1 MTMAIDTRE
10 APAAVID
17 FRGLATAFGRRK
29 KLIAAITGT
38 CALLALAIALFM
50 TPRYVSQ
57 IKILIDP
64 RGLQILPNDLSPAAA
79 SADATFAVV
88 ESQVQVITSTE
99 VLEKVVT
106 KLNLTRDPEFVAGEG
121 GDSAGSSSEGD
132 ARIRAALRT
141 LRKRIDVRRPDRT
154 FVLDVSVWTSSSPE
168 KSKQIADA
176 IAQAYLEVQ
185 VQMQTEAASRTAKAL
200 ESRLSTLRQNLTNA
214 EKQVEIY
221 RIQNNLVGGQG
232 NFLSEKEL
240 SDLIN
245 QLSAQRIRGAELLAR
260 MDILRKR
267 NVTNPPIDT
276 IAEALQSQTM
286 FDLRARYA
294 EAKKAETDSAVSLG
308 PLHPAVI
315 TARAQVR
322 QIRELID
329 VELARIQRSLETEY
343 QRTKAVEGELNRQII
358 AARQVSASGQPPVQK
373 LKDLEND
380 VAAQR
385 VVYETLQRRAKEV
398 REEGMLDRTNS
409 RVISPAAI
417 QPAQYVIPRTLVVG
431 GGFVIG
437 LLAGIFTA
445 AFLNQ
450 FDGGTA
456 GVRGDRD
463 LYERTGVFNL
473 ATVSRKA
480 IVAASRADPAAAPV
494 RVDGL
499 GELPAILTQAL
510 EKSPG
515 AILILGANDPAA
527 SCAFTLALAKQF
539 AQRGMHALT
548 VDATETM
555 QLSKLLG
562 LEGRPGFFDAMRS
575 PVALGE
581 LEVAI
586 GELRVLPAG
595 ARGRSESSPQTALST
610 QNGCALAYNG
620 TTLIDGGA
628 VDDQDFA
635 SLLSVVGIILV
646 VVDANKTQYDKVL
659 NALRTMNPYQTRLVA
674 TVLQT

>member
-1 MTMAIDTRE
+1 MTMTIDMRE

-38 CALLALAIALFM
+38 CALLALVIALFM

-106 KLNLTRDPEFVAGEG
+106 KLNLTSDQEFVAGDG

-132 ARIRAALRT
+132 ARTRAVLRT

-200 ESRLSTLRQNLTNA
+200 ESRLSTLRQNLTTA
-214 EKQVEIY
+214 EKQVETY
-221 RIQNNLVGGQG
+221 RIQNNLVGGEG
-232 NFLSEKEL
+232 SLLSEKEL
-240 SDLIN
+240 SDLTN

-267 NVTNPPIDT
+267 NANNPPIET

-308 PLHPAVI
+308 QLHPAVI
-315 TARAQVR
+315 TARAQVK

-417 QPAQYVIPRTLVVG
+417 QPAQYVIPRTLVVAG
-431 GGFVIG
+431 GLVIG
-437 LLAGIFTA
+437 LLAGIFAA

-450 FDGGTA
+450 FEGG
-456 GVRGDRD
+456 GGIRDDRD
-463 LYERTGVFNL
+463 LHERSEIFNL

-480 IVAASRADPAAAPV
+480 VLTASRAGPKAKSLY
-494 RVDGL
+494 VDGL
-499 GELPAILTQAL
+499 GELPGILTQAL

-515 AILILGANDPAA
+515 AILIVGANGPAA
-527 SCAFTLALAKQF
+527 SCAFTLTLAKQF
-539 AQRGMHALT
+539 AQRGMRALT
-548 VDATETM
+548 VDATETR
-555 QLSKLLG
+555 QISKQLG

-575 PVALGE
+575 PVALDE
-581 LEVAI
+581 LEVEV

-595 ARGRSESSPQTALST
+595 ARSKSEPLPQTALST

-628 VDDQDFA
+628 IDGQDFA

-646 VVDANKTQYDKVL
+646 VVDADKAQYGKVL

>member
-17 FRGLATAFGRRK
+17 FRGLSTAFGRRK

-106 KLNLTRDPEFVAGEG
+106 KLNLTSDPEFVAGEG

-132 ARIRAALRT
+132 ARIRAVLRT

-214 EKQVEIY
+214 EKQVETY
-221 RIQNNLVGGQG
+221 RIQNNLVGGEG
-232 NFLSEKEL
+232 NLLSEREL
-240 SDLIN
+240 TDLTN

-267 NVTNPPIDT
+267 NANNPPIDT

-417 QPAQYVIPRTLVVG
+417 QPAQYVVPRTLVVG
-431 GGFVIG
+431 GGLVIG
-437 LLAGIFTA
+437 LLAGIFAA

-450 FDGGTA
+450 FDGGIA

-515 AILILGANDPAA
+515 AILILGANGPAA

-539 AQRGMHALT
+539 AQRGMRALT

-575 PVALGE
+575 PVALSE

-595 ARGRSESSPQTALST
+595 ARGKSESSPQTALST

-628 VDDQDFA
+628 IDRQDFA

-646 VVDANKTQYDKVL
+646 VVDANRTQYDKVL
-659 NALRTMNPYQTRLVA
+659 NALRAMNPYQTRLVA

>member
-1 MTMAIDTRE
+1 MAMTIDMRE

-38 CALLALAIALFM
+38 CALLALVIALFM

-99 VLEKVVT
+99 VLEKVVI
-106 KLNLTRDPEFVAGEG
+106 KLNLTSDPEFVASDG
-121 GDSAGSSSEGD
+121 GDTAGSSSEGD
-132 ARIRAALRT
+132 ARTRAVLRT

-214 EKQVEIY
+214 EKQVETY
-221 RIQNNLVGGQG
+221 RIQNNLVGGEG
-232 NFLSEKEL
+232 NLLSEREL
-240 SDLIN
+240 TDLTN

-267 NVTNPPIDT
+267 NSNNPPIDT

-315 TARAQVR
+315 TARAQVK

-329 VELARIQRSLETEY
+329 AELARIQRSLETEY
-343 QRTKAVEGELNRQII
+343 QRTKSVEGELNRQII

-417 QPAQYVIPRTLVVG
+417 QPAQYVVPRTLVVAG
-431 GGFVIG
+431 GLVIG
-437 LLAGIFTA
+437 LLAGIFSA

-450 FDGGTA
+450 FDGG
-456 GVRGDRD
+456 RRDDRD
-463 LYERTGVFNL
+463 LQERSEIFNL
-473 ATVSRKA
+473 TTVSRKA
-480 IVAASRADPAAAPV
+480 VLAASRAEPKAKAFY
-494 RVDGL
+494 VDGL
-499 GELPAILTQAL
+499 SDLPGILTQAL

-515 AILILGANDPAA
+515 AILIVGANGPAA

-539 AQRGMHALT
+539 AQRGMRALT
-548 VDATETM
+548 VDATETK
-555 QLSKLLG
+555 QISKQLG

-575 PVALGE
+575 PVTLDE
-581 LEVAI
+581 LEVEV

-595 ARGRSESSPQTALST
+595 ARSRSEHSPQTALST

-628 VDDQDFA
+628 IDGQDFA

-646 VVDANKTQYDKVL
+646 VVDADRAQYGKVM

>member
-1 MTMAIDTRE
+1 MAMTIDMRE

-29 KLIAAITGT
+29 KLIVAIAGV
-38 CALLALAIALFM
+38 CAVLALAIALFM

-88 ESQVQVITSTE
+88 ESQVQVITSTD
-99 VLEKVVT
+99 VLEKVIA
-106 KLNLTRDPEFVAGEG
+106 KLNLNSDPEFSAGDG
-121 GDSAGSSSEGD
+121 GDSAGSSADGD
-132 ARIRAALRT
+132 ARTRAVLRT

-168 KSKQIADA
+168 KSKQIADG

-214 EKQVEIY
+214 EKQVETY
-221 RIQNNLVGGQG
+221 RIQNNLVGGEG
-232 NFLSEKEL
+232 NLLSEKEL
-240 SDLIN
+240 SDLTN

-267 NVTNPPIDT
+267 NVNNPPIDT

-315 TARAQVR
+315 TARAQVK

-417 QPAQYVIPRTLVVG
+417 QPAQYVVPRTVVVAG
-431 GGFVIG
+431 GLLIG
-437 LLAGIFTA
+437 LLAGVFAA

-450 FDGGTA
+450 FEGG
-456 GVRGDRD
+456 GIRD
-463 LYERTGVFNL
+463 DQELYERTELFNL

-480 IVAASRADPAAAPV
+480 VLAASRADPSAAPV

-499 GELPAILTQAL
+499 GELPIILSQAL

-515 AILILGANDPAA
+515 AILILGANGPAA

-548 VDATETM
+548 VDATETR
-555 QLSKLLG
+555 QISKLLG

-575 PVALGE
+575 PVSLHE
-581 LEVAI
+581 LEVTV

-595 ARGRSESSPQTALST
+595 ARGKSESSPQTALST

-628 VDDQDFA
+628 IDGQDFA

-646 VVDANKTQYDKVL
+646 VVDADRTQYDKVL

-674 TVLQT
+674 TVMQT

>member
-1 MTMAIDTRE
+1 MAMTIDMRE

-38 CALLALAIALFM
+38 CALLALVIALFM

-99 VLEKVVT
+99 VLEKVIT
-106 KLNLTRDPEFVAGEG
+106 KLNLTSDPEFAAGDS
-121 GDSAGSSSEGD
+121 GDSAGSSADGD
-132 ARIRAALRT
+132 ARTRAVLRT

-185 VQMQTEAASRTAKAL
+185 VQTQTEAASRTAKAL

-214 EKQVEIY
+214 EKQVETY

-232 NFLSEKEL
+232 NLLSEREL
-240 SDLIN
+240 TDLTN

-267 NVTNPPIDT
+267 NPNNPPIDT

-294 EAKKAETDSAVSLG
+294 EARKVETDSAVSLG

-315 TARAQVR
+315 TARAQVK

-329 VELARIQRSLETEY
+329 AELARIQRSLETEY
-343 QRTKAVEGELNRQII
+343 QRTKSVEGELNRQII
-358 AARQVSASGQPPVQK
+358 AARQVSAAGQPPVQK

-417 QPAQYVIPRTLVVG
+417 QPAQYVVPRTLVVAG
-431 GGFVIG
+431 GLFIG
-437 LLAGIFTA
+437 LLAGAFAA

-450 FDGGTA
+450 FEGGSA
-456 GVRGDRD
+456 GARGDRD
-463 LYERTGVFNL
+463 FYERTGVFNL

-480 IVAASRADPAAAPV
+480 IVAASRADPAAAPL

-515 AILILGANDPAA
+515 AILILGANGPAP

-539 AQRGMHALT
+539 AQRGMRALT
-548 VDATETM
+548 VDATETK
-555 QLSKLLG
+555 QISKLLG

-575 PVALGE
+575 PMALDE
-581 LEVAI
+581 LEVAV
-586 GELRVLPAG
+586 GGLHVLPAG
-595 ARGRSESSPQTALST
+595 ARDKSELSPQTALST

-628 VDDQDFA
+628 IDGQDFA

-646 VVDANKTQYDKVL
+646 VVEAGKSQDAKVL

>member
-1 MTMAIDTRE
+1 MAMTIDMRE
-10 APAAVID
+10 APSAVID

-29 KLIAAITGT
+29 KLIAAITGICT
-38 CALLALAIALFM
+38 LLALVIALFM

-99 VLEKVVT
+99 VLEKVIA
-106 KLNLTRDPEFVAGEG
+106 KLNLTSDPEFVAGDG

-132 ARIRAALRT
+132 ARTRAVLRT

-168 KSKQIADA
+168 KSKRIADA

-185 VQMQTEAASRTAKAL
+185 LQMQTEAASRTAKAL

-214 EKQVEIY
+214 EKQVETY

-232 NFLSEKEL
+232 NLLSEREL
-240 SDLIN
+240 TDLTN

-260 MDILRKR
+260 MEILRKR
-267 NVTNPPIDT
+267 NANNPPIDT

-315 TARAQVR
+315 TARAQVK

-343 QRTKAVEGELNRQII
+343 QRTKSVEGELNRQII

-417 QPAQYVIPRTLVVG
+417 QPAQYVVPRTLVVG
-431 GGFVIG
+431 GGLVIG
-437 LLAGIFTA
+437 LLAGVFAA

-450 FDGGTA
+450 FEGG
-456 GVRGDRD
+456 RGEDRS
-463 LYERTGVFNL
+463 LHERNEIFNL

-480 IVAASRADPAAAPV
+480 VLAASRAASNEKSIH
-494 RVDGL
+494 VDGL
-499 GELPAILTQAL
+499 GELPGILTQAL

-515 AILILGANDPAA
+515 AILIVGADGPAA
-527 SCAFTLALAKQF
+527 SSAFTLALAKQF
-539 AQRGMHALT
+539 AERGMRALT
-548 VDATETM
+548 VDATETR
-555 QLSKLLG
+555 QISKLLG
-562 LEGRPGFFDAMRS
+562 LEGRPGFFDAMRT
-575 PVALGE
+575 PVALDQ
-581 LEVAI
+581 LEIEV

-595 ARGRSESSPQTALST
+595 VRGSQEALPQTALST

-628 VDDQDFA
+628 IDGQDFA

-646 VVDANKTQYDKVL
+646 VVDAGKTSHRKVSS
-659 NALRTMNPYQTRLVA
+659 ALQTMNPYQTRLVA
-674 TVLQT
+674 TVMQT